1 MVALALL
8 LALQDSAPAA
18 PRLLDSIVVRAG
30 VLAATPLSRT
40 SLGTHEL
47 SGARSG
53 QSLDESLARLAGVV
67 VQPRGTFALD
77 TRLVIRGAGARSAF
91 GVRGVTVILDGMPQ
105 TLPDGQAGLGQ
116 VDIAALRRVDVVR
129 GAAGAFYGNGA
140 GGVLIMEASPGP
152 FAPPFVRARGSAGS
166 HGASALHA
174 TAHAAAPGAG
184 GGVFVSA
191 GQSRQDGYRNYS
203 AGLVRQ
209 AAAGYD
215 LAGRARWLRA
225 RLRASDLVRAE
236 NPGALDSAQLANDP
250 TQANARNVAFRAG
263 KRATEWQGS
272 LAVAGPFA
280 RGFGSTTV
288 FGLARTLD
296 NPLASAWVKLDRR
309 DAGARFDANWVAGPH
324 GRVQLRAG
332 ADVQRQVDDRR
343 NFANDSGRV
352 GTSATLDQRET
363 VTALGARAA
372 VTAPLSAR
380 TAVTAGL
387 RLDRVAFGV
396 RDELTGDGDASARRA
411 LGAVSWTA
419 AVERRGGAWRGW
431 ASAGTAFETPTTT
444 ELARPGTGGFN
455 LELEPQ
461 RTLQGEIGVER
472 ATPGQRLAVSL
483 YRSAIRD
490 GLVQR
495 EEPAMPGRF
504 YFVNAARVSLAGIE
518 AEAATRVTAWLTLT
532 GSLTLTRHR
541 YDRFPTD
548 STPLD
553 GRFVPGLPR
562 ATAYALASFGR
573 ATAPGRGPV
582 LDVEVVSQGRM
593 YADDANSAFAAGWT
607 QLHLR
612 AGWAMRHLTAFG
624 GVRNATDARVVG
636 SVNVNGALRRFYEP
650 APGRTFYAGVETRI
664 D

>member
-8 LALQDSAPAA
+8 LALQDTAPAT

-30 VLAATPLSRT
+30 VLAATPLSRS
-40 SLGTHEL
+40 SLGTQDL

-53 QSLDESLARLAGVV
+53 LSLDESLARLAGVV

-91 GVRGVTVILDGMPQ
+91 GVRGVTVMLDGMPQ

-116 VDIAALRRVDVVR
+116 VDIAALRRVEVVR

-140 GGVLIMEASPGP
+140 GGVLIMEASPGLS
-152 FAPPFVRARGSAGS
+152 APPFVRARGSAGS
-166 HGASALHA
+166 HGASALHT
-174 TAHAAAPGAG
+174 TAHAVAPGAG

-191 GQSRQDGYRNYS
+191 GQSRQDGYRDYS

-215 LAGRARWLRA
+215 LAGRAHWLRA
-225 RLRASDLVRAE
+225 RLRVSDLVRAE
-236 NPGALDSAQLANDP
+236 NPGALDSAQLAADP

-272 LAVAGPFA
+272 LALAGPFA

-288 FGLARTLD
+288 YGLARALD

-309 DAGARFDANWVAGPH
+309 DAGARFDVTWVAGAR

-343 NFANDSGRV
+343 NFANDSGRI

-363 VTALGARAA
+363 VTSLGARAA
-372 VTAPLSAR
+372 VTAPLSPRA
-380 TAVTAGL
+380 ALTAGL
-387 RLDRVAFGV
+387 RFDRVTFWV
-396 RDELTGDGDASARRA
+396 RDDLTSDGDGSARRA
-411 LGAVSWTA
+411 LGAVSWNA
-419 AVERRGGAWRGW
+419 ALERRAGAWRGW

-444 ELARPGTGGFN
+444 ELARPGAGGFD
-455 LELEPQ
+455 LALEPQ
-461 RTLQGEIGVER
+461 RTLQGEVGVER
-472 ATPGQRLAVSL
+472 ATPRDRLAVSL

-495 EEPAMPGRF
+495 EEAAMPGRF

-548 STPLD
+548 SAPLD
-553 GRFVPGLPR
+553 GRYVPGLPR
-562 ATAYALASFGR
+562 ATGYALASFGR
-573 ATAPGRGPV
+573 TTAPDRGPV

-612 AGWAMRHLTAFG
+612 AGWALRHLTAFG

-636 SVNVNGALRRFYEP
+636 SVNVNGALRRFFEP
-650 APGRTFYAGVETRI
+650 APGRTWYVGVETWI
-664 D
+664 E